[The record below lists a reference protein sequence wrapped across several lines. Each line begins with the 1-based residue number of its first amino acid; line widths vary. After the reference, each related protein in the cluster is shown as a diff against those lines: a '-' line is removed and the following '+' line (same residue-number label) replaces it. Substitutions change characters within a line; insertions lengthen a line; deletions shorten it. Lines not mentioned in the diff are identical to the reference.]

1 MANSYY
7 QTPTTPRLYVSYPLW
22 QYANGG
28 LDFYA
33 LGGSAYSDG
42 VNVIDEDLIKLIQLD
57 PSNPVSI
64 DWHSSSALYIGYGVV
79 PSSHIEYL
87 IKFLLKFL

>member
-42 VNVIDEDLIKLIQLD
+42 VNVIDEDLIKLT
-57 PSNPVSI
+57 NPPFVVSFI
-64 DWHSSSALYIGYGVV
+64 LSSYSIEFNLVNV
-79 PSSHIEYL
+79 PKSTLS
-87 IKFLLKFL
+87 